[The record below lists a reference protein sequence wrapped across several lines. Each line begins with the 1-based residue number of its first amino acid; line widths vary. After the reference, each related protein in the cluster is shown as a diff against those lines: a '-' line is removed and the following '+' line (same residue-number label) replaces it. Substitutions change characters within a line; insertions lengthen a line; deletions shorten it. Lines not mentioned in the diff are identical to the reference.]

1 MVNESILE
9 LPSMR
14 NNLKLSDNLLRSK
27 GKMSM
32 GRKEDGA
39 RMIIFDIFL
48 SYFKGVWS
56 SKFFSLSSHRNDLDF
71 MVTFSEQ

>member
-9 LPSMR
+9 LPSLR

-32 GRKEDGA
+32 GRKEDGGG
-39 RMIIFDIFL
+39 
-48 SYFKGVWS
+48 KGA
-56 SKFFSLSSHRNDLDF
+56 SKNDYI
-71 MVTFSEQ
+71 